1 MAWYYRSVT
10 FLPEHRNNEVLVGKC
25 LKKLH
30 GFCNKYQTNAIGVS
44 FPCWTEATIGNRIT
58 FVSQDPM
65 KLDFLLTQT
74 YFREMVLLG
83 YFVITSYTEVPA
95 DCTYVLFRRNQMI
108 DKTTPLGQ
116 ERNARRRK
124 TRATERGVDTSIIE
138 KIEQTLFTVEHYHS
152 IPMSSKST
160 SNKFR
165 LNIQTELE
173 RPSIENGRFT
183 SYGLSNRENCLQS
196 VPLI

>member
-30 GFCNKYQTNAIGVS
+30 SFCKKYKTNAIGVS
-44 FPCWTEATIGNRIT
+44 FPCWTEETIGNRIT

-65 KLDFLLTQT
+65 KLDFLLSQT
-74 YFREMVLLG
+74 YFREMELLG
-83 YFVITSYTEVPA
+83 YFVITSCTNVPT

-108 DKTTPLGQ
+108 DETTQLGQ
-116 ERNARRRK
+116 ERKARRREA
-124 TRATERGVDTSIIE
+124 RAIKRGEDTSIPKNIQ
-138 KIEQTLFTVEHYHS
+138 QTIFIVEHYHS
-152 IPMSSKST
+152 VPMSSKSKK
-160 SNKFR
+160 SKFR
-165 LNIQTELE
+165 LNIQRELE
-173 RPSIENGRFT
+173 PPSIEKSRFT
-183 SYGLSNRENCLQS
+183 SYGLSNKVDCLQS